1 MTAESLLSHLTE
13 FGGTDLKHCPALAV
27 KLFNELNN
35 KVEFI
40 YEHGQVT
47 CEEMKLTYL
56 KKMVDHT
63 KFAVVHCNDGLQH
76 TSAASSSP
84 SIILSIYGRNFL
96 PLAYSLHK
104 IRVHLRWDEDGKIIV
119 DVMHWYELKNLKA
132 LYDGPVMSLVYRAEY
147 TWIYIKAKMLFLA
160 EPKRDLAP
168 K

>member
-76 TSAASSSP
+76 TSAA
-84 SIILSIYGRNFL
+84 IISIYHSIDIWEEFSTTGVFSTENRS
-96 PLAYSLHK
+96 AY
-104 IRVHLRWDEDGKIIV
+104 RRRWE
-119 DVMHWYELKNLKA
+119 N
-132 LYDGPVMSLVYRAEY
+132 YR
-147 TWIYIKAKMLFLA
+147 
-160 EPKRDLAP
+160 
-168 K
+168 